1 MSFQRK
7 VAANG
12 VVKAALA
19 ALKREF
25 RRWYGMISI
34 NELASN
40 RELAEEIWVLEQMLA
55 RQGV

>member
-1 MSFQRK
+1 MNYQRRT
-7 VAANG
+7 ANAL
-12 VVKAALA
+12 VRVALA

-34 NELASN
+34 DELASN
-40 RELAEEIWVLEQMLA
+40 RELAIEIGVLEQMLA

>member
-1 MSFQRK
+1 MNYQRRT
-7 VAANG
+7 ANAL
-12 VVKAALA
+12 VRAALA

-34 NELASN
+34 DELASN
-40 RELAEEIWVLEQMLA
+40 RELAIEIGVLEQMLA

>member
-1 MSFQRK
+1 MKYQRTI
-7 VAANG
+7 ANAL
-12 VVKAALA
+12 VRAALA

-34 NELASN
+34 DELASN
-40 RELAEEIWVLEQMLA
+40 RELAIEIGILEQMLA

>member
-1 MSFQRK
+1 MKYQRK
-7 VAANG
+7 TANAL
-12 VVKAALA
+12 VRAALA

-34 NELASN
+34 DELASN
-40 RELAEEIWVLEQMLA
+40 RELAIEIGVLEQMLA